1 MSKNIPLMILDGGL
15 GTLLY
20 SRGAFVKGDPLW
32 SVRCLASPPESEAR
46 RQLYQAH
53 LDYLMA
59 GANIIKTN
67 SYQMSPDHL
76 RKCGAGLSQVT
87 PPPPPNPIFSKLY
100 RYCSV
105 TLTHCRHASMNT
117 NDKIIRSVFEGRL
130 YGNGTRFGSN
140 CPSCLSRLLGV
151 RWWQG

>member
-76 RKCGAGLSQVT
+76 RKCVAGLSQVT
-87 PPPPPNPIFSKLY
+87 PQPHFFKTQPLLFRDID
-100 RYCSV
+100 
-105 TLTHCRHASMNT
+105 TLSTCIN
-117 NDKIIRSVFEGRL
+117 E
-130 YGNGTRFGSN
+130 Y
-140 CPSCLSRLLGV
+140 
-151 RWWQG
+151 